1 MSELECKFCNKIFNS
16 LSSLNN
22 HKKTAKYCLDIQ
34 KVDYEIKNICKY
46 CNKEYSSK
54 YAMIKHLN
62 ICKEYIKFQNEIKSE
77 NLENENNK
85 LKEELELLKKE
96 YEDRIEVLKK
106 DNYELKHKNYYLE
119 IKYNNYKEQF
129 DKKLEDYNNLENR
142 YERLA
147 TKGVEKHTIS
157 THTNNNNNTSNIVNN
172 LNTFPTQEYI
182 NNKIDDTFND
192 KYIYD
197 GPKSLA
203 QYVTEHIITV
213 NGELIYICS
222 DYARKNFKYKDKDG
236 NEITDPSAVK
246 LISMIKDKLYDR
258 TGYLYSWAEGELD
271 CLKLQE
277 KRNTSENK
285 TDLILSKDLMLVKNM
300 MDKALDM
307 QSVIL
312 EMDKNNKFSNE
323 LAKLAVPKK

>member
-1 MSELECKFCNKIFNS
+1 MNDLECDFCNKNFSS
-16 LSSLNN
+16 LSSLNY
-22 HKKTAKYCLDIQ
+22 HKKTAKYCLSIQ
-34 KVDYEIKNICKY
+34 NVESETKIVCEY
-46 CNKEYSSK
+46 CNKKYSSK
-54 YAMIKHLN
+54 HAMVKHLT
-62 ICKEYIKFQNEIKSE
+62 ICKEYLKVQNEDKYDTIQKE
-77 NLENENNK
+77 NIK
-85 LKEELELLKKE
+85 LKEQNELLKKE
-96 YEDRIEVLKK
+96 
-106 DNYELKHKNYYLE
+106 NYELKRENYYLE

-129 DKKLEDYNNLENR
+129 YKKLEDYNNLENR

-147 TKGVEKHTIS
+147 TKGVEKYTIS
-157 THTNNNNNTSNIVNN
+157 THTNNNTSNIVNN
-172 LNTFPTQEYI
+172 LNAFPTQEYI
-182 NNKIDDTFND
+182 NNKIEDTFND
-192 KYIYD
+192 KYIHD

-203 QYVTEHIITV
+203 QYVTDHIITV

-271 CLKLQE
+271 FLKLQE
-277 KRNTSENK
+277 KRNRSENK
-285 TDLILSKDLMLVKNM
+285 KDNVLEKDLMLVKNM

>member
-1 MSELECKFCNKIFNS
+1 MNDLECDFCNKNFSS
-16 LSSLNN
+16 LSSLNY
-22 HKKTAKYCLDIQ
+22 HKKTAKYCLSIQ
-34 KVDYEIKNICKY
+34 NVESETKIVCEY
-46 CNKEYSSK
+46 CNKKYSSK
-54 YAMIKHLN
+54 HAMVKHLT
-62 ICKEYIKFQNEIKSE
+62 ICKEYLKVQNEDKYDTIQKE
-77 NLENENNK
+77 NIK
-85 LKEELELLKKE
+85 LKEQNELLKKE
-96 YEDRIEVLKK
+96 
-106 DNYELKHKNYYLE
+106 NYELKRENYYLE

-129 DKKLEDYNNLENR
+129 YKKLEDYNNLENR

-147 TKGVEKHTIS
+147 TKGVEKYTIS
-157 THTNNNNNTSNIVNN
+157 THTNNNTSNIVNN
-172 LNTFPTQEYI
+172 LNAFPTQEYI
-182 NNKIDDTFND
+182 NNKIEDTFND
-192 KYIYD
+192 KYIHD

-203 QYVTEHIITV
+203 QYVTDHIITV

-246 LISMIKDKLYDR
+246 LISMIKDKLYDK
-258 TGYLYSWAEGELD
+258 TSYLYSWAEGELD

-277 KRNTSENK
+277 RRNKSENK
-285 TDLILSKDLMLVKNM
+285 SDIILSKDLMLVKDM

-312 EMDKNNKFSNE
+312 EMDKNNKFTNE

>member
-1 MSELECKFCNKIFNS
+1 MSELECEFCNKKFSS
-16 LSSLNN
+16 LSSLNY
-22 HKKTAKYCLDIQ
+22 HKKTAKYCLSIQ
-34 KVDYEIKNICKY
+34 NIDSEKNDCNY
-46 CNKEYSSK
+46 CNKDYSSK
-54 YAMIKHLN
+54 HALLKHLS
-62 ICKEYIKFQNEIKSE
+62 ICKEYIKVQNQDKDDM
-77 NLENENNK
+77 LLKENNK
-85 LKEELELLKKE
+85 LKEELELQKKEHESQIDLLKKE
-96 YEDRIEVLKK
+96 
-106 DNYELKHKNYYLE
+106 NYELKRQNYYLE
-119 IKYNNYKEQF
+119 IKYNNYKEQL
-129 DKKLEDYNNLENR
+129 DKKIEDYNSLENR

-147 TKGVEKHTIS
+147 TKGVEKPTIS
-157 THTNNNNNTSNIVNN
+157 TTNNTSNVVNN

-182 NNKIDDTFND
+182 NNKIEDTFND
-192 KYIYD
+192 KYIHD

-203 QYVTEHIITV
+203 QYVTENIITV

-222 DYARKNFKYKDKDG
+222 DYARKNFKYKDRDG

-246 LISMIKDKLYDR
+246 LISMIKDKLYDK

-277 KRNTSENK
+277 RRNRSENK
-285 TDLILSKDLMLVKNM
+285 TDNLLEKDLILVKNM

-312 EMDKNNKFSNE
+312 DMDKNNKFSNE